1 MRKII
6 YLLTLLLGV
15 SLAACSDET
24 IPEQPEKQE
33 PEQPVEPNP
42 DPGLLLKPS
51 CQS

>member
-33 PEQPVEPNP
+33 PPRRKSRFRI
-42 DPGLLLKPS
+42 GS
-51 CQS
+51 